1 MTSIR
6 RAPLR
11 RALRT
16 LVVVSFAA
24 GALPFPQGEAAAAT
38 CAGTTYEWR
47 SDAPNGDWSDASN
60 WTPSGVPDTSTECA
74 VVTGDTVGNDVIT
87 RPASSLTIED
97 LTLSFLNGTPTIT
110 GSSALTIGDELTW
123 NAGRFVGSGR
133 TELASGADGTVTTGD
148 AYLCEDWIL
157 RTASGA
163 SLAVGVGASMTG
175 TPGSSIENAGTL
187 TIVGNDPSG
196 GVPVLGIYTDGSCA
210 ASTTVPSTRLTNTG
224 TVRKSGGG
232 GSAEIAWRLDNDG
245 TVGST
250 SGTLAL
256 SGGSLAAQVSK
267 GSFGAVAPAAITMI
281 NGVAPSRAFRLGGGA
296 RLTGGVSVGDGTT
309 SGMITVEAGT
319 ATATGDNAIDIGQ
332 LRTGSSTSLFRVGT
346 PTTTGTLRW
355 VAGPAF
361 SPTIDGSGS
370 VRVGPGSELVV
381 DGGGVNFS
389 GGTIG
394 ILAGGVATV
403 RGDGYIAA
411 DGGTT
416 FAIDAATLAQ
426 PAGEL
431 DIQNDRGY
439 FQGVAVG
446 SPQDNGLV
454 NGGVIRKSAGTGRAI
469 VDAATSGC
477 GRVIVT
483 AGSLEFWGL
492 GVTCTVS
499 GSPTAVPGSIGVSR
513 TLGTGTT
520 EASASS
526 LVGTTTPTG
535 RPYAVGVTNRTG
547 STLDV
552 RLLERDT
559 APAPIT
565 GYTLEPYQAA
575 LGLEGSST
583 TGRSAAILLRIDAAR
598 LVPGSG
604 LAVFSDGAIVPS
616 CPAGVTVTAADPD
629 PCIESVDR
637 NAFGEGDAALTLRT
651 VNLSS
656 GAPMAPSGSRLLRIR
671 KCCARAIVISEISGT
686 SLDQSVG
693 VAASGF
699 SVASLTRRFEQG
711 ITWTLTGTRHL
722 VAVPI
727 LDVSQTGGTVQRM
740 FSAAG
745 TYMVA
750 DTTTDASMSVRVPL
764 QVAVPSGAAATSDFT
779 ITWATDQ
786 PQGCPDCTYRVRFRY
801 SANGQLGGV
810 PWTRWAAAGVDERQ
824 ELFRPSAAYGAG
836 TYEFSARTCRS
847 TGCSGWSPAVRFT
860 AI

>member
-38 CAGTTYEWR
+38 CAGTKYTWR
-47 SDAPNGDWSDASN
+47 ATAPNGDWSDASN
-60 WTPSGVPDTSTECA
+60 WTPSGVPDASTECA

-87 RPASSLTIED
+87 LPSSSLTIED

-110 GSSALTIGDELTW
+110 GSSTLTIGDELTW
-123 NAGRFVGSGR
+123 NAGRFSGSGR
-133 TELASGADGTVTTGD
+133 TELAPGADGTITSVD
-148 AYLCEDWIL
+148 AYLCEDRVL
-157 RTASGA
+157 ATASGA
-163 SLAVGVGASMTG
+163 GLTISSGASMTG
-175 TPGSSIENAGTL
+175 TSGTSVENAGTL
-187 TIVGNDPSG
+187 TIGGNDPSA
-196 GVPVLGIYTDGSCA
+196 GVPVLGIYTDGSCT

-309 SGMITVEAGT
+309 SGMITVQAGT

-446 SPQDNGLV
+446 SPQDNAMV
-454 NGGVIRKSAGTGRAI
+454 NEGVIRKSAGTGRAI

-492 GVTCTVS
+492 GETCTVS
-499 GSPTAVPGSIGVSR
+499 GSPTAIPGSIGVSR

-520 EASASS
+520 QASASS

-583 TGRSAAILLRIDAAR
+583 TDRSAAILLRIDAAR

-637 NAFGEGDAALTLRT
+637 NAFGEGDAVLTLRT

-656 GAPMAPSGSRLLRIR
+656 GVPAARSTRLFRIR
-671 KCCARAIVISEISGT
+671 KCCARAITISEITGA
-686 SLDQSVG
+686 SLDQGVSVS
-693 VAASGF
+693 VSGF
-699 SVASLTRRFEQG
+699 SVASMTRRFGQG
-711 ITWTLTGTRHL
+711 ITWSLTGTRHL
-722 VAVPI
+722 VSVPI
-727 LDVSQTGGTVQRM
+727 LDVSQTGGTVQRT
-740 FSAAG
+740 FTAAG
-745 TYMVA
+745 AYAVR
-750 DTTTDASMSVRVPL
+750 DTTTGASMSVGVPV
-764 QVAVPSGAAATSDFT
+764 QVAIPAGAAATSDFT

-786 PQGCPDCTYRVRFRY
+786 PTGCSDCTYRVRYRY
-801 SANGQLGGV
+801 SASGVFSGV
-810 PWTRWAAAGVDERQ
+810 PWTRWAAAGANERQ
-824 ELFRPSAAYGAG
+824 ELFTPSSASGAG
-836 TYEFSARTCRS
+836 TYQFAGRVCRA
-847 TGCSGWSPAVRFT
+847 TACSGWSPAVRFSAT
-860 AI
+860 